1 MNGVFAAL
9 GLIVGGVIGFLL
21 GQKSRQHPALQPG
34 GVSDSSLFRTVA
46 GTGGFCEG
54 KVVKR
59 RMKGRSF
66 RWIRVGGCSP
76 APGSRFEI
84 RLKNAAIAS
93 PLIPAVP
100 FGVDDIWA
108 DVHGSEPPGTVYEY
122 SLYQVLAN
130 GSERELDD
138 PELEIGQI

>member
-1 MNGVFAAL
+1 MNGLFAAL
-9 GLIVGGVIGFLL
+9 GVIAGGVIGFLL
-21 GQKSRQHPALQPG
+21 GKKSGTHPSLLGG

-54 KVVKR
+54 RVVKY
-59 RMKGRSF
+59 RMTGRHF
-66 RWIRVGGCSP
+66 EWKRVGGCSP

-84 RLKNAAIAS
+84 RLKNSAIAS
-93 PLIPAVP
+93 PLIPATP
-100 FGVDDIWA
+100 AGVDLIRAGVRD
-108 DVHGSEPPGTVYEY
+108 SERPGTVYEY